1 MDIKEINFTE
11 EDFELIIEALEFLP
25 HKGTSGK
32 IMASLIGAMLTR
44 DDPQGREEIKRQQMA
59 DERAERVKNDLL
71 KENIRIL
78 QSKLIMLKR
87 HMIENDLLKQANDSM
102 KQ

>member
-25 HKGTSGK
+25 DKGTSG
-32 IMASLIGAMLTR
+32 
-44 DDPQGREEIKRQQMA
+44 
-59 DERAERVKNDLL
+59 
-71 KENIRIL
+71 IL